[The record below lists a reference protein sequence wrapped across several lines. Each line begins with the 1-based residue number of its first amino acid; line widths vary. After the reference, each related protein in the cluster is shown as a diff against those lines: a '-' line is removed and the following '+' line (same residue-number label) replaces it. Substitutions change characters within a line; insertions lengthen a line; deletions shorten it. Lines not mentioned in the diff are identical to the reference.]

1 MKAARIAVGQ
11 AVTMMNIALGS
22 VDRALAELKS
32 TGQMAEAQRSALSR
46 ETAEKLEQVAELNAR
61 SQKYHLPVASASER

>member
-1 MKAARIAVGQ
+1 M
-11 AVTMMNIALGS
+11 T
-22 VDRALAELKS
+22 
-32 TGQMAEAQRSALSR
+32 EAQRSALSR